1 MIALVQRT
9 AMIRR
14 SVLRTI
20 LLLAL
25 VAVLPSGL
33 APLHAQERPSA
44 DFARF
49 VADLRAE
56 ASRRGI
62 RPATFDAALEGVT
75 PDRSVIALTERQSEF
90 VKPIWDYLAGGIGG
104 GRIERGQRL
113 IATHAA
119 AIAAVEKRFG
129 VDRGVI
135 FGIWGME
142 TSYGAVTG
150 DKDVIRSLVS
160 LAFVGF
166 RGDFFRNE
174 LMSALEILDRGEA
187 GRAALK
193 GSWAGAMGQTQFMPS
208 NFRTYAVDGDGDGR
222 RDIWT
227 NIPDAFA
234 STANYLRGHGWQP
247 GLPWGMEVVLPQG
260 FDHRLRS
267 AGFADWARRGV
278 RRADG
283 RPLPSAGE
291 ARLFYPA
298 GATGPIFLVTANYDV
313 IKRYNASDAYALA
326 VAHLGD
332 RIKGGGPIRAEWPK
346 DEPQLGQAERVEV
359 QKRLA
364 SLGYDVGEPDGR
376 IGSRTREAL
385 REFQEKRGHLPD
397 GWPTP
402 KMLQALRAA
411 R

>member
-1 MIALVQRT
+1 MLTVFISR
-9 AMIRR
+9 
-14 SVLRTI
+14 I
-20 LLLAL
+20 LLPLPF
-25 VAVLPSGL
+25 VVLFFLLNGI
-33 APLHAQERPSA
+33 AKGQETPSA
-44 DFARF
+44 DFGRFLSEIRTEARQ
-49 VADLRAE
+49 
-56 ASRRGI
+56 RGVK
-62 RPATFDAALEGVT
+62 PATLDAAFQGLT
-75 PDRSVIALTERQSEF
+75 PDRAVVALTERQSEF
-90 VKPIWDYLAGGIGG
+90 VKPIWDYLESAVAPS
-104 GRIERGQRL
+104 RIDRGSKL
-113 IATHAA
+113 LAAHAA
-119 AIAAVEKRFG
+119 RITAVEKRYG

-150 DKDVIRSLVS
+150 DKDVIRSLAT
-160 LAFVGF
+160 LAFIEY
-166 RGDFFRNE
+166 RGAFFRNE
-174 LMSALEILDRGEA
+174 LMSALDIIDRGEA
-187 GRAALK
+187 ARQSLR

-227 NIPDAFA
+227 NVPDALA

-247 GLPWGMEVVLPQG
+247 GLPWGMEVALPQG
-260 FDHRLRS
+260 FDHRART
-267 AGFADWARRGV
+267 GTFAEWSKRGL

-283 RPLPSAGE
+283 KPLPASGE

-298 GATGPIFLVTANYDV
+298 GATGPVFLVTANYDV
-313 IKRYNASDAYALA
+313 IKRYNSSDAYALA

-332 RIKGGGPIRAEWPK
+332 RLKGGGPIRGEWPS
-346 DEPQLGQAERVEV
+346 DEPQLAQADRVEV

-385 REFQEKRGHLPD
+385 RDFQEKRGHLPD

-402 KMLQALRAA
+402 KMLQALRAS

>member
-1 MIALVQRT
+1 
-9 AMIRR
+9 MIRR
-14 SVLRTI
+14 
-20 LLLAL
+20 LLLLPTLLLVLAAL
-25 VAVLPSGL
+25 LPSGV
-33 APLHAQERPSA
+33 APVHAQEAVSPE
-44 DFARF
+44 FARF
-49 VADLRAE
+49 VADLRVE
-56 ASRRGI
+56 ARQRGI
-62 RPATFDAALEGVT
+62 RPATFDAAMKGIT
-75 PDRSVIALTERQSEF
+75 PDRSVVALTERQSEF

-104 GRIERGQRL
+104 GRIERGRRL
-113 IATHAA
+113 LATHAA

-150 DKDVIRSLVS
+150 DKDVIRSLAS

-187 GRAALK
+187 GRSALK

-234 STANYLRGHGWQP
+234 STANYLRGHGWEP
-247 GLPWGMEVVLPQG
+247 GLPWGMEVLLPRG

-267 AGFADWARRGV
+267 ATFSDWTRAGV

-283 RPLPSAGE
+283 GALPAAGE

-332 RIKGGGPIRAEWPK
+332 LIKGGGSLRAEWPK

-364 SLGYDVGEPDGR
+364 ALGYDVGEPDGR

-402 KMLQALRAA
+402 PMLQALRAA